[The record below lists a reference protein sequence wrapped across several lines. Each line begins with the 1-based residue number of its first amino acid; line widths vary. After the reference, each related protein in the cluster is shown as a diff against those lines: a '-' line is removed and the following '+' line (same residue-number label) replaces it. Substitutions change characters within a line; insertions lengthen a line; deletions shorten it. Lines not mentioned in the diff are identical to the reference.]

1 MSLKELMAGLLLCL
15 TFNTLLAE
23 VRIYEGKVM
32 DNSGNPLEFANVALQ
47 SLEDS
52 TLIDGSVTDA
62 DYRQSDFLFRRYYAV
77 AGVVYAWRGD
87 SQRLTPY
94 GKA

>member
-52 TLIDGSVTDA
+52 TLIEALS
-62 DYRQSDFLFRRYYAV
+62 RYSCE
-77 AGVVYAWRGD
+77 
-87 SQRLTPY
+87 SQQWDLRTGL
-94 GKA
+94 

>member
-62 DYRQSDFLFRRYYAV
+62 EGKFAVRGSVVPVFLRISAMGFEDRIIDNPTSY
-77 AGVVYAWRGD
+77 
-87 SQRLTPY
+87 
-94 GKA
+94 

>member
-1 MSLKELMAGLLLCL
+1 MSLKELMAGAVALRPS
-15 TFNTLLAE
+15 TPFLAE

-62 DYRQSDFLFRRYYAV
+62 EGKFAVREALSRYSCE
-77 AGVVYAWRGD
+77 
-87 SQRLTPY
+87 SQQWDLRTGL
-94 GKA
+94 